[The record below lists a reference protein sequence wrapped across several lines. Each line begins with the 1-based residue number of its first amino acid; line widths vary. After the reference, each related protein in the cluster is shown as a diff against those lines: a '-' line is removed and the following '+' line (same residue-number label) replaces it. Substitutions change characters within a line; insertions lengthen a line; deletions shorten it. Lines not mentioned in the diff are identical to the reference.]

1 MLSLF
6 SFDIIMAL
14 AKVIY
19 IKWVHEGKVYT
30 GRFCTVQGVVQQLGD
45 TGSALATLGIAVH
58 TFLVVVW
65 GRNTHPYFTAYAIVS
80 ITWLFLALFVAITVT
95 VHTHGSDFYET
106 PVGYWCWIGNHH
118 KAEQY
123 AGQYAWVWLT
133 MFVSFLTYTILF
145 FWARGNLTVSPTCWW
160 KIRVH
165 KDKDVVNSI
174 DPNTRKRTAM
184 GMIAYPV
191 VFAVVALPLS
201 VVRWTTAFG
210 SGQHHLPAAT
220 FAVEIIYSLS
230 GALNVLLFLFTRSE
244 LLLPRNLSNKRQ
256 ELGMASGVTVSVT
269 TSRHAE
275 VYSRELSFS
284 KAGGRQQPRGDQ
296 PIPLESLPETDDMA
310 WHSPM
315 SEHDSYE

>member
-1 MLSLF
+1 
-6 SFDIIMAL
+6 
-14 AKVIY
+14 
-19 IKWVHEGKVYT
+19 
-30 GRFCTVQGVVQQLGD
+30 
-45 TGSALATLGIAVH
+45 
-58 TFLVVVW
+58 
-65 GRNTHPYFTAYAIVS
+65 
-80 ITWLFLALFVAITVT
+80 
-95 VHTHGSDFYET
+95 
-106 PVGYWCWIGNHH
+106 
-118 KAEQY
+118 
-123 AGQYAWVWLT
+123 

-184 GMIAYPV
+184 GMIAFVVFTLQNSLRSDICADSYPV

-269 TSRHAE
+269 TSRHSE
-275 VYSRELSFS
+275 VYSRELSCS
-284 KAGGRQQPRGDQ
+284 KAGGRQQPRGDR